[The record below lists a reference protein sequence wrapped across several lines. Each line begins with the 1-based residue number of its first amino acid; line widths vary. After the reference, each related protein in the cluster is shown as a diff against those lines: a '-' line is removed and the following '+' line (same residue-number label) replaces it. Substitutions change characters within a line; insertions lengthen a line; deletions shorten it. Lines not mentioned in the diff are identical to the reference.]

1 METETAI
8 IEHEH
13 MRTNNK
19 RYMEIITK
27 KKGKYTF
34 HRERDKKGDGRTEEE
49 KSKKIINNNGKK
61 PEGKGE

>member
-1 METETAI
+1 METQTAI

-34 HRERDKKGDGRTEEE
+34 HRERDKKGDGRTEKE
-49 KSKKIINNNGKK
+49 KKAKR
-61 PEGKGE
+61 